1 MTADRGSAA
10 GYDVI
15 VAGYCGAGTTAA
27 MAAHD
32 AGHLLDSWA

>member
-1 MTADRGSAA
+1 MTDDRGSAA

-15 VAGYCGAGTTAA
+15 GAGSGGAGATAA

-32 AGHLLDSWA
+32 AGARPAR